1 MTSEAEITKKVREAL
16 AADERL
22 AGAEISVKAVGGV
35 VFLDGHTDTE
45 EQKSVAEELARGVE
59 GVRLVR
65 NRVQAHPEHRTIRD
79 MIHPEGRE
87 W

>member
-16 AADERL
+16 DADERL
-22 AGAEISVKAVGGV
+22 AGTEISVRAVGEV
-35 VFLDGHTDTE
+35 VFLDGHTETE
-45 EQKSVAEELARGVE
+45 EQKLAAEELAKGVE
-59 GVRLVR
+59 GVRYVR